1 MIRIELTEEQFMQLY
16 HEASAD
22 QSSLLFQVLDQKL
35 ERMAAR
41 ELYAQERRCKNSTSQ
56 IN

>member
-1 MIRIELTEEQFMQLY
+1 MIRIELTEEQFMELY
-16 HEASAD
+16 KEASAD

-41 ELYAQERRCKNSTSQ
+41 ENYKENLYARKRHLQE
-56 IN
+56 